1 MFPHGQN
8 EMLRLTRISLG
19 TSEVVLKVQGQIVG
33 EWVALLESECRE
45 LLAKERQVT
54 LDLSE
59 VSYLDR
65 QAVRLL
71 REFRLGSLG
80 LVNCP
85 PLVEE
90 LLTEDAVE

>member
-1 MFPHGQN
+1 
-8 EMLRLTRISLG
+8 MLRLTRISLG

>member
-1 MFPHGQN
+1 
-8 EMLRLTRISLG
+8 MLRLTRISLG

-45 LLAKERQVT
+45 LLATERQIT

>member
-1 MFPHGQN
+1 
-8 EMLRLTRISLG
+8 MLRLTRISPG
-19 TSEVVLKVQGQIVG
+19 TSEVVLKAEGQIVG

-45 LLAKERQVT
+45 LLATEHQVA
-54 LDLSE
+54 LDLSD

-65 QAVRLL
+65 QAVRVL
-71 REFRLGSLG
+71 RELTRGSLG

-90 LLTEDAVE
+90 LLTEDALE

>member
-1 MFPHGQN
+1 
-8 EMLRLTRISLG
+8 MLRLTRTTFG
-19 TSEVVLKVQGQIVG
+19 TSEVVLKAEGQIVG
-33 EWVALLESECRE
+33 EWVALLESACRE
-45 LLAKERQVT
+45 LLATERQVT

-65 QAVRLL
+65 QAIRLL
-71 REFRLGSLG
+71 RGLTLGSLG

-90 LLTEDAVE
+90 LLTEDSHE

>member
-1 MFPHGQN
+1 
-8 EMLRLTRISLG
+8 MLRLTRTLLG
-19 TSEVVLKVQGQIVG
+19 TSEVVLKADGQIVG

-45 LLAKERQVT
+45 LLATDHQVA
-54 LDLSE
+54 LDLSD

-71 REFRLGSLG
+71 RELTRGSVG

-90 LLTEDAVE
+90 LLTEDAFE

>member
-1 MFPHGQN
+1 
-8 EMLRLTRISLG
+8 MLRLTRISLG

-54 LDLSE
+54 LDLCE

-65 QAVRLL
+65 QAIRLL
-71 REFRLGSLG
+71 RGLTLGSLG

-90 LLTEDAVE
+90 LLTEDPLE